1 MLMALAALCFFASA
15 ASAVP
20 DASLGSSVQ
29 YLTQGL
35 GCLNR
40 RGAGV
45 PAGDRFMENA
55 TLQWQT

>member
-1 MLMALAALCFFASA
+1 MLMALLAALCFAASA

-20 DASLGSSVQ
+20 DASLGASVQ

-45 PAGDRFMENA
+45 LAGDHVLWNN
-55 TLQWQT
+55 